1 MSYIEMD
8 TKPPEYPTDQQMGA
22 FWDAYQRAGK
32 QGIVE
37 FLSKQ
42 DRDHDHE
49 AAQKKVDADQK

>member
-8 TKPPEYPTDQQMGA
+8 PKLPEYPADQQMEA
-22 FWDAYQRAGK
+22 FWEAYQRAGK

-42 DRDHDHE
+42 DRDRDHE
-49 AAQKKVDADQK
+49 AAQEKVDADQK

>member
-8 TKPPEYPTDQQMGA
+8 SKLPEYPTDQQMEA
-22 FWDAYQRAGK
+22 FWKAYKRAGK

-42 DRDHDHE
+42 DRDRE